1 MDYER
6 AVATAPPGWTHFQAA
21 DLDRLPPAVRKRE
34 WARVPAVDRE
44 LLEAGDG
51 DAWGRALR
59 AFFWTLVYHL
69 EPNLWDGLA
78 AVEPIHPALV
88 SALPTSVDRA
98 LDVGAGSGRLTA
110 HLLGRCRNVV
120 AVEPSIGLRNLLHH
134 RLPAV
139 NVVAGWAEAL
149 PLGDGCSQLTA
160 ACGSVG
166 PDPLLLR
173 ELHRVTTPGGVIALI
188 GPESPE
194 WFESNGWHRR
204 SLPAP
209 AALKHDRW
217 IDEFFGPPDPPH
229 ELVMTR
235 VAHGPLQPFPAESL

>member
-21 DLDRLPPAVRKRE
+21 DLDRLPPTVRKRE

-69 EPNLWDGLA
+69 EPNLWDELA

-139 NVVAGWAEAL
+139 NVVAGWGEGV
-149 PLGDGCSQLTA
+149 PVGDGCSQLPA
-160 ACGSVG
+160 ASGSVG
-166 PDPLLLR
+166 AGPLTPRAFPLGSP
-173 ELHRVTTPGGVIALI
+173 PGGRI
-188 GPESPE
+188 P
-194 WFESNGWHRR
+194 R
-204 SLPAP
+204 
-209 AALKHDRW
+209 
-217 IDEFFGPPDPPH
+217 
-229 ELVMTR
+229 T
-235 VAHGPLQPFPAESL
+235 

>member
-69 EPNLWDGLA
+69 EPNLWDELA

-139 NVVAGWAEAL
+139 NVVAGWGKAV
-149 PLGDGCSQLTA
+149 PFGGGCSAPTPPF
-160 ACGSVG
+160 GSG
-166 PDPLLLR
+166 RPQPPPPR
-173 ELHRVTTPGGVIALI
+173 EFPSVSPPPGVFPLI
-188 GPESPE
+188 GP
-194 WFESNGWHRR
+194 
-204 SLPAP
+204 
-209 AALKHDRW
+209 
-217 IDEFFGPPDPPH
+217 
-229 ELVMTR
+229 
-235 VAHGPLQPFPAESL
+235 